1 MPSKHEAHSKPN
13 PCVNTRQSKRQS
25 RQTNLSHRP
34 NACHEKQPNA
44 CHEKQRHVET
54 YVIICEGMAD
64 KLKRTTHPGTSGDGG
79 MLRRQWSTPSAAS
92 LSTPSAPSDPQRQV
106 SLYHQSWFLY
116 PVTFVLRCHG
126 SLSLD
131 HCRFFLRMA
140 VRLSCLL
147 TSICLASSHGH
158 PFSLLWPLQKAEP
171 CTCAVP
177 HFFLALAVACL
188 CDAHHVTTCT

>member
-34 NACHEKQPNA
+34 NACHKKQPNA

-54 YVIICEGMAD
+54 HVIICEGMAD

-126 SLSLD
+126 SLYV
-131 HCRFFLRMA
+131 FLA
-140 VRLSCLL
+140 DGCTFVLPPHIHLSCLL
-147 TSICLASSHGH
+147 SWPSFLSFMAAAESGTMYLCRATLLSRSCCCL
-158 PFSLLWPLQKAEP
+158 L
-171 CTCAVP
+171 V
-177 HFFLALAVACL
+177 
-188 CDAHHVTTCT
+188 